1 MLFFKYLPGHYQGA
15 DHTGRRVL
23 NFDSGGSPPPQP
35 TQVSQLSI
43 PEYAQP
49 YMERILGRTEAL
61 TEAPYQIYGGER
73 FAGPTDAQAQARGE
87 AGMLQAPGQ
96 FDVGTGLVG
105 AAGLAGL
112 SSQYGPSQFS
122 AERVALSPLEQFQAR
137 GPAGVQSGLSSFA
150 QPGAAEF
157 YMSPYQQ
164 AVTDVQKKSAIREAQ
179 LAQQQANLGSAR
191 QGTYG
196 GARQALAQAERERG
210 LLDRMSNI
218 QATGSQA
225 AFEQAQKAFE
235 AEQARGL
242 QAGLQTQ
249 QLGTQSELENLRAR
263 LGVQQL
269 GTESGLQAQRAN
281 QQALLDAQRLAEQSR
296 QFGSEFGLKGQELGL
311 RAGEGLARLGATEQA
326 ADLERL
332 KFQEAMG
339 QLSQGDQQRL
349 YDLQYQDFV
358 AQQQAPYQQIGFMS
372 DILRGSGSLAK
383 NVGVY
388 DAPASP
394 LQQIVGPG
402 LLGLGVYKE
411 FMR

>member
-23 NFDSGGSPPPQP
+23 NFDSGGSSQP
-35 TQVSQLSI
+35 TQTSTISI

-112 SSQYGPSQFS
+112 SSQYGPSQFA

-137 GPAGVQSGLSSFA
+137 GPANVQSGLSSFA

-164 AVTDVQKKSAIREAQ
+164 AVTDVQKQSAIREAQ

-311 RAGEGLARLGATEQA
+311 RAGEGLAKLGATEQA

-339 QLSQGDQQRL
+339 QLSQADQQRL